1 MNMQRGF
8 INIVIAVFIAA
19 VIVVGGYY
27 FIKNQNT
34 TFNQKT
40 TQSKNIEDNNVG
52 NKTGVPK
59 ADNQTGSAQE
69 KPIAPSPK
77 PSPAQTQNSVV
88 GPEEISVFSP
98 AGRQQ
103 IREYEHFTIKWTP
116 VHGDFD
122 YYMVNFGNN
131 LVGIYGNPVHPN
143 PVSKTETSLTLRVDK
158 SIVQMFLSNAAGQ
171 SPDKIREN
179 MFVRVQAE
187 KNLPNGK
194 VQVVGSGKSLVF
206 TIFSYDEARWV
217 PTASRPALQPTETP
231 DGILLTAEKEGDEST
246 VFLDIKLPATANVF
260 NFDMKFQ
267 EKGDGD
273 WLTATFNDQLLFSF
287 RGENYFGN
295 DFQNIDLPIGY
306 LAGQVG
312 VLKFTLHGYGS
323 TASGVFIKNIKF
335 LNVQ

>member
-1 MNMQRGF
+1 MP
-8 INIVIAVFIAA
+8 
-19 VIVVGGYY
+19 
-27 FIKNQNT
+27 
-34 TFNQKT
+34 KT
-40 TQSKNIEDNNVG
+40 E
-52 NKTGVPK
+52 
-59 ADNQTGSAQE
+59 NQTGSVQK
-69 KPIAPSPK
+69 KPITPSPK
-77 PSPAQTQNSVV
+77 PSPTPISNSIAE
-88 GPEEISVFSP
+88 PEEISVFSP

-103 IREYEHFTIKWTP
+103 IREYDSLTIKWTP

-143 PVSKTETSLTLRVDK
+143 PVSKTETSLTLKADK
-158 SIVQMFLSNAAGQ
+158 SIVQMFLSNAGGQ
-171 SPDKIREN
+171 SPDKIRDG

-194 VQVVGSGKSLVF
+194 VQVVGSGKSLSF

-217 PTASRPALQPTETP
+217 PTASRSALQPTETP
-231 DGILLTAEKEGDEST
+231 DGILLTAEKEGDESS
-246 VFLDIKLPATANVF
+246 VFLDIQLPETANVF
-260 NFDMKFQ
+260 SFDMKFQ

-323 TASGVFIKNIKF
+323 TASGVFIKNIKL